1 MAIFNEKVWFH
12 FNTNDD
18 VDVFMMGSIFHVID
32 RQLFYHWLL
41 NRVSY
46 ETKDDHFEGA
56 DWLLSRCQSKMNE
69 DFESNFWGAM
79 GIEGFLIRQSMHNPA
94 VFLDKQTNSPVD
106 VVDDDINIARKRK
119 FRL

>member
-1 MAIFNEKVWFH
+1 
-12 FNTNDD
+12 
-18 VDVFMMGSIFHVID
+18 
-32 RQLFYHWLL
+32 
-41 NRVSY
+41 
-46 ETKDDHFEGA
+46 
-56 DWLLSRCQSKMNE
+56 MNE